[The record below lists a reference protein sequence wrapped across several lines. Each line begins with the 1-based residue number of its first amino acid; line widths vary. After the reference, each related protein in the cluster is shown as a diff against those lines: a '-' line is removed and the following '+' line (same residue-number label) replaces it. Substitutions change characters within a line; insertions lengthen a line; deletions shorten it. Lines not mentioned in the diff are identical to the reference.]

1 MNFNEYQESA
11 RKYDTFSYEDF
22 VRAGSKVSDIGVLEK
37 VLGIAG
43 EAGEACDKIKKIIRD
58 NDGVVTDERRLEIVK
73 EFGDVLWYLA
83 IVSRYLGVEFNE
95 VAEINLKK
103 LEDRFQ
109 RNQIHGAG
117 DNR

>member
-11 RKYDTFSYEDF
+11 RKYDTFSHEDF
-22 VRAGSKVSDIGVLEK
+22 VRAGSKVSDVGVLEK

-58 NDGVVTDERRLEIVK
+58 NDGVVTDEKRLEIIK

-83 IVSRYLGVEFNE
+83 MVSRYLGVEFNE